1 MVMMVFL
8 DGAQYERMMMV
19 LEVGGSESPKEGML
33 NRSPGTSEGGGHLLI
48 VVIYISSYQSS
59 FNSSIHYFKI
69 LCCQNPKQSSTRS
82 KWSIV
87 TAYCMSQSIFH
98 ALVFVWVGAFL
109 CFMYDL
115 TLSLSE
121 TLISTNMIHLVSSI
135 LSSESLKLLL
145 VKPTNVLSTGSGRC
159 T

>member
-1 MVMMVFL
+1 MMCLKAMHKPRENPSIRYGLIIEPLNSLVAELLQKRRDISNGNDGVL

-59 FNSSIHYFKI
+59 FNSSIHYFKT

-87 TAYCMSQSIFH
+87 TAYCMNQ
-98 ALVFVWVGAFL
+98 
-109 CFMYDL
+109 
-115 TLSLSE
+115 
-121 TLISTNMIHLVSSI
+121 
-135 LSSESLKLLL
+135 
-145 VKPTNVLSTGSGRC
+145 
-159 T
+159 

>member
-59 FNSSIHYFKI
+59 FNSSIHYFKT
-69 LCCQNPKQSSTRS
+69 LCCQNPKQCSTRS
-82 KWSIV
+82 KRSIV
-87 TAYCMSQSIFH
+87 TAYCIRQSKFH
-98 ALVFVWVGAFL
+98 DLVFLGVKAFCFVL
-109 CFMYDL
+109 CNVCLCRKPIKDRDV
-115 TLSLSE
+115 
-121 TLISTNMIHLVSSI
+121 VSVI
-135 LSSESLKLLL
+135 L
-145 VKPTNVLSTGSGRC
+145 
-159 T
+159 

>member
-59 FNSSIHYFKI
+59 TICYFNLSFHNKSVIMKYF
-69 LCCQNPKQSSTRS
+69 
-82 KWSIV
+82 
-87 TAYCMSQSIFH
+87 
-98 ALVFVWVGAFL
+98 
-109 CFMYDL
+109 
-115 TLSLSE
+115 
-121 TLISTNMIHLVSSI
+121 
-135 LSSESLKLLL
+135 
-145 VKPTNVLSTGSGRC
+145 
-159 T
+159 

>member
-1 MVMMVFL
+1 MVGFHWKPSPFHWAQTYRMCLKARHKPRENPSIRYGLVIQTSNPCVLELLSYYKSGETYQMVMMVFL

-59 FNSSIHYFKI
+59 FNSSIHYFKT

-82 KWSIV
+82 KRSIV
-87 TAYCMSQSIFH
+87 TAYCMIQ
-98 ALVFVWVGAFL
+98 
-109 CFMYDL
+109 
-115 TLSLSE
+115 
-121 TLISTNMIHLVSSI
+121 
-135 LSSESLKLLL
+135 
-145 VKPTNVLSTGSGRC
+145 
-159 T
+159 

>member
-1 MVMMVFL
+1 MVMMMVFL

-59 FNSSIHYFKI
+59 FNSSIHYFKT

-82 KWSIV
+82 KCSIV
-87 TAYCMSQSIFH
+87 FAYCMNQ
-98 ALVFVWVGAFL
+98 
-109 CFMYDL
+109 
-115 TLSLSE
+115 
-121 TLISTNMIHLVSSI
+121 
-135 LSSESLKLLL
+135 
-145 VKPTNVLSTGSGRC
+145 
-159 T
+159 